1 MSDRSLSSKI
11 GSTVIAAVLIV
22 GAFFI
27 GNALQGFSL
36 FGGGGTPYT
45 EVGPSVVDS
54 VKSMAQLTTVE
65 MVEYTT
71 IEKGTDRGWLN
82 WASRDQ
88 IFMLAVARIGAGV
101 DLEALS
107 PGDFTVD
114 EATGSVRVRLPEADI
129 VYVALDNKATQ
140 VYNRETGIFTSG
152 DPQLES
158 EARLVAEEI
167 LLQSALDDGIL
178 DTAQENAET
187 AIRELLLG
195 LGYENVVFV
204 RPVAAD

>member
-1 MSDRSLSSKI
+1 
-11 GSTVIAAVLIV
+11 
-22 GAFFI
+22 
-27 GNALQGFSL
+27 
-36 FGGGGTPYT
+36 
-45 EVGPSVVDS
+45 
-54 VKSMAQLTTVE
+54 
-65 MVEYTT
+65 
-71 IEKGTDRGWLN
+71 
-82 WASRDQ
+82 
-88 IFMLAVARIGAGV
+88 MLAVARIGAGV

-167 LLQSALDDGIL
+167 LLQSALENGLL

-204 RPVAAD
+204 RPVTAD